1 MRRGIFSVLLAG
13 FFLVVSTT
21 NCKNPNLSGGILHF
35 DQKRYERARETL
47 LKAIVQEPSNGEAYF
62 WLGKAYAE
70 LDSTEMARRS
80 FAKADELAGPKF
92 PNMKKDVENAMDH
105 YWSLRH
111 NDGLQ
116 FAKTAQDSLS
126 AAKDAQASLSRA
138 QASLAAQKA
147 SNAPQDDITTS
158 ERAVNSLTAEHK
170 RTDAAAKKNFR
181 LALNQFKKAVVYNP
195 KKEETPRNMGVCYFN
210 LGQVDSGLVALETA
224 RTLSPAGDSKA
235 SKLLFGQYRDLGDQA
250 AEKGTLDDYRA
261 AIRFYS
267 EAEKLNSG
275 DCDLL
280 YSMGVVHYQLAEA
293 DTAKKIAEYRNAVD
307 YFEKTL
313 KCKEDDQDALFNA
326 ASLYLELKECDKGI
340 ALAKKL
346 LDLNPHEGRYYD
358 MVGRLN
364 DCLGKKSERV
374 AGLVFSRALKSGD
387 VVPPENLK
395 GEIEKLGG
403 TSDAMRKY
411 REEGKPEEVRSFID
425 AGGADYLCWFY
436 WSRGKALAFI
446 RGEYKYEID
455 FKPQKEAPTGG
466 TK

>member
-1 MRRGIFSVLLAG
+1 MRRGMFTILFAG

-21 NCKNPNLSGGILHF
+21 SCKNPNLSGGILHF

-47 LKAIVQEPSNGEAYF
+47 LKAIAQEPSNAEAYF

-70 LDSTEMARRS
+70 LDSTQMARTS
-80 FAKADELAGPKF
+80 FMKAVDLAGPKF
-92 PNMKKDVENAMDH
+92 PTMGKDVENAMDH
-105 YWSLRH
+105 YWSMRH

-116 FAKTAQDSLS
+116 YAKAAQDAKTAE
-126 AAKDAQASLSRA
+126 K
-138 QASLAAQKA
+138 
-147 SNAPQDDITTS
+147 P
-158 ERAVNSLTAEHK
+158 EEM
-170 RTDAAAKKNFR
+170 KKNFR
-181 LALNQFKKAVVYNP
+181 LALNQFKRAQIYSD

-210 LGQVDSGLVALETA
+210 LGQVDSGLVALQQA
-224 RTLSPAGDSKA
+224 QRLSPPGDSKA
-235 SKLLFGQYRDLGDQA
+235 AKLLFGQYRDLGDQA
-250 AEKGTLDDYRA
+250 AAKGGVEGCND
-261 AIRFYS
+261 AIKFYA
-267 EAEKLNSG
+267 EAEKLIKS

-293 DTAKKIAEYRNAVD
+293 DTSLRKVEYRSAVD

-313 KCKEDDQDALFNA
+313 ACKEDDQDALYNA

-340 ALAKKL
+340 VLAKRL
-346 LDLNPHEGRYYD
+346 LDLDPHEGRYYD

-387 VVPPENLK
+387 VVPVENLK
-395 GEIEKLGG
+395 GEIEKMGG

-411 REEGKPEEVRSFID
+411 REEGKPEEVRSFTD
-425 AGGADYLCWFY
+425 AGGAEYLCWFY

-446 RGEYKYEID
+446 RGEYKYEMA
-455 FKPQKEAPTGG
+455 FKPQKVTTPEGG
-466 TK
+466 AK

>member
-1 MRRGIFSVLLAG
+1 MRRSIFSILLAG

-21 NCKNPNLSGGILHF
+21 SCKNPNLSGGILHF

-47 LKAIVQEPSNGEAYF
+47 LKAIAQEPSNAEAYF

-70 LDSTEMARRS
+70 LDST
-80 FAKADELAGPKF
+80 AKAREFFMKAVDLSGPKF
-92 PNMKKDVENAMDH
+92 PTIKKDVENAMDH

-116 FAKTAQDSLS
+116 YAKAAQDAK
-126 AAKDAQASLSRA
+126 AAEK
-138 QASLAAQKA
+138 
-147 SNAPQDDITTS
+147 P
-158 ERAVNSLTAEHK
+158 EEM
-170 RTDAAAKKNFR
+170 KKNFR
-181 LALNQFKKAVVYNP
+181 LALNQFKRAQVYNP

-210 LGQVDSGLVALETA
+210 LGQVDSGLVALKDA
-224 RTLSPAGDSKA
+224 QQLSPAGDSKA
-235 SKLLFGQYRDLGDQA
+235 GKLLFVQYRDLADQA
-250 AEKGTLDDYRA
+250 AAKGGVDGCNS
-261 AIRFYS
+261 AIKFYS
-267 EAEKLNSG
+267 EAEKLNAK

-293 DTAKKIAEYRNAVD
+293 DTAKKTAEYRSAVE

-313 KCKEDDQDALFNA
+313 ACKEDDQDALFNA

-340 ALAKKL
+340 VLAKKL
-346 LDLNPHEGRYYD
+346 LDLNPREGRYYD

-374 AGLVFSRALKSGD
+374 AGLVFSRALKSGE
-387 VVPPENLK
+387 VVSPENLK
-395 GEIEKLGG
+395 TEIEKLGG

-411 REEGKPEEVRSFID
+411 REEGKPEEIRSFTD

-436 WSRGKALAFI
+436 WTRGKALAFI
-446 RGEYKYEID
+446 RGEYKYEMT
-455 FKPQKEAPTGG
+455 FKPQKEAPPGG
-466 TK
+466 SN

>member
-1 MRRGIFSVLLAG
+1 MRRYVFSILLAG

-21 NCKNPNLSGGILHF
+21 SCKNPNLSGGILHF

-47 LKAIVQEPSNGEAYF
+47 LKAIAQEPSNAEAYF

-70 LDSTEMARRS
+70 LDSTKMARAT
-80 FAKADELAGPKF
+80 FMKAVDLAGPKF
-92 PNMKKDVENAMDH
+92 PNMAKDVENAMDH
-105 YWSLRH
+105 YWSMRH

-116 FAKTAQDSLS
+116 YAKAAQDAK
-126 AAKDAQASLSRA
+126 AAEKPD
-138 QASLAAQKA
+138 
-147 SNAPQDDITTS
+147 
-158 ERAVNSLTAEHK
+158 EM
-170 RTDAAAKKNFR
+170 KKNFR
-181 LALNQFKKAVVYNP
+181 LALNQFKRAQVYNA

-210 LGQVDSGLVALETA
+210 LGQVDSGLVSLQEAQK
-224 RTLSPAGDSKA
+224 LSPPGDSKA
-235 SKLLFGQYRDLGDQA
+235 AKLLFGQYRDLGDQA
-250 AEKGTLDDYRA
+250 AEKGGVDAYMD
-261 AIRFYS
+261 AIKFYS
-267 EAEKLNSG
+267 EAEKLNTG
-275 DCDLL
+275 DCDLF

-293 DTAKKIAEYRNAVD
+293 DTAQRKVEYKSAVE

-313 KCKEDDQDALFNA
+313 QCKEDDQDALFNA

-340 ALAKKL
+340 VLAKKL

-387 VVPPENLK
+387 VLPAENLK
-395 GEIEKLGG
+395 AEIEKLGG

-411 REEGKPEEVRSFID
+411 REEGKPEEVRSFTD

-436 WSRGKALAFI
+436 WTRGKALAFI
-446 RGEYKYEID
+446 RGEYKYEMT
-455 FKPQKEAPTGG
+455 FKPQKETPEGG
-466 TK
+466 VK